1 MAIIIFAL
9 FINIK
14 TVSSTSGGWESWT
27 VACKLMRLEHTLIQH
42 TKVNSKWLKDLNIGH
57 DIIELLEVSIGK
69 ASSDTN
75 HPNVFLGQSL
85 KAREIKTKLNKWNLI
100 KFTGFCTAKK
110 TINKMKRQHSEWEKI
125 ISNEATDNVLIS
137 KIYKIYKQLNIGKTN
152 RPNKN
157 GQKTGQK
164 MKRCSTLLIIR
175 EMQIRT
181 TMRYHLTA
189 VKMAI
194 IKKIHKQQML

>member
-1 MAIIIFAL
+1 MVL
-9 FINIK
+9 
-14 TVSSTSGGWESWT
+14 SSF
-27 VACKLMRLEHTLIQH
+27 
-42 TKVNSKWLKDLNIGH
+42 
-57 DIIELLEVSIGK
+57 
-69 ASSDTN
+69 SDTN
-75 HPNVFLGQSL
+75 HTNVFLGQSL

-110 TINKMKRQHSEWEKI
+110 TVNKMKRQHSEWKKI
-125 ISNEATDNVLIS
+125 ISSEATDNRLIS

-152 RPNKN
+152 SPNEN
-157 GQKTGQK
+157 GQKTGLK

-194 IKKIHKQQML
+194 IKKIFKQHRLERMWRKENTPALLVGM